1 MFLDKNLSFKLF
13 AIRATFSC
21 RHEEMTFRYFTENFK
36 PREKIFRIFFCR
48 FRFEFEFANLKQKKW
63 SFKEE
68 TINFQKLDELFY
80 CLFLKVWPIV
90 ISRNVHQRG
99 FAKQK
104 NEIERKFALSSLQK
118 LTFNVLWLKFWKE

>member
-1 MFLDKNLSFKLF
+1 MFSDKNLSFKLF

-21 RHEEMTFRYFTENFK
+21 RHEEMTFRDFTENFK
-36 PREKIFRIFFCR
+36 PSEKVFRIFILSISFWIWICQS
-48 FRFEFEFANLKQKKW
+48 EAKKW